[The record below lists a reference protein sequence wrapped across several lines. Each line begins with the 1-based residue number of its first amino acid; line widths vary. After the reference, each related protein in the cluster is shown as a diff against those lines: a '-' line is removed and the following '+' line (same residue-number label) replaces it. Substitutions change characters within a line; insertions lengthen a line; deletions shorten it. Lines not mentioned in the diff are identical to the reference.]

1 MDDSSKMTL
10 NEMMKKKAI
19 ALSSKGKKD
28 NIPTITATG
37 IGKNAEKI
45 LDLAYAHGVKVRKDD
60 DLVEILSK
68 FEEDNQIPIEALE
81 AVSEI
86 LTHLYNENIRLD
98 PSKHL
103 SHNAETLGSKKLDN
117 QTADSSKQGK
127 S

>member
-10 NEMMKKKAI
+10 SEMMKKKAV

-37 IGKNAEKI
+37 TGKNAEKI
-45 LDLAYAHGVKVRKDD
+45 LDLAFTHGVKVRKDD
-60 DLVEILSK
+60 DLIQILTK
-68 FEEDNQIPIEALE
+68 FEEDSQIPIEALE

-103 SHNAETLGSKKLDN
+103 SHNDKTLSDKTFSN
-117 QTADSSKQGK
+117 QTTDNTNKEK